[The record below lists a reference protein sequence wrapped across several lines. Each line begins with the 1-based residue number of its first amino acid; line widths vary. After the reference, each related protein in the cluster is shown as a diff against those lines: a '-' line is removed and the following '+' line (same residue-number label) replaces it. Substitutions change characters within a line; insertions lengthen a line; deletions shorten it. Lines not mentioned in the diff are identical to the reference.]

1 MTTGEEG
8 ITSDLTV
15 EFCGSGGAEEEVSWT
30 DAEGASTVASAA
42 AAWLLLTEA
51 LVEGPTPF

>member
-15 EFCGSGGAEEEVSWT
+15 ELCASGGAEEEVSWT
-30 DAEGASTVASAA
+30 DVDGASTAVSAA
-42 AAWLLLTEA
+42 VVWLTPTEA
-51 LVEGPTPF
+51 LVEISTPF